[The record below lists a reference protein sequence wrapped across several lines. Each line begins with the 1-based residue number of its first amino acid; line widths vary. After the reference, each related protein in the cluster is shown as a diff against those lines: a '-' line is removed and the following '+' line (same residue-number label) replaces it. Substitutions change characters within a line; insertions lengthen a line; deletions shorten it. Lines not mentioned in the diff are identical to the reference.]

1 MGFCRAIAWLVLAAG
16 CGRLGFEPESGSGTG
31 PGPGPGPGP
40 DAFVQ
45 MPTTAGLI
53 AYWPMDSF
61 ATTAP
66 DVIGGNDAG
75 CTAGACPSETPGV
88 LGGAAMFDGTMSCL
102 EVPGLMGW
110 AADSFTISA
119 WIQAPAMSGPVV
131 VHESDTTCPS
141 PAMEVTNGAG
151 LVQYNTTGAHSE
163 AWTTAAI
170 SSPGQWHQI
179 AVSWDGTM
187 QQVFVDGA
195 CDCGIAPANMP
206 VLNPQTFS
214 IGCYP
219 AATTWFTGAIDEVR
233 VYDRVLAADEMAG
246 LYAIAGRSAPAPQ
259 PCSVTCATVPP

>member
-1 MGFCRAIAWLVLAAG
+1 MGLFRALPWLCLAA
-16 CGRLGFEPESGSGTG
+16 CGRLGFDPAAGGG
-31 PGPGPGPGP
+31 
-40 DAFVQ
+40 
-45 MPTTAGLI
+45 PTTPPGVDANSGGPTAVGLI
-53 AYWPMDSF
+53 AYWPMDTAGSF
-61 ATTAP
+61 ADLVGTH
-66 DVIGGNDAG
+66 DAT
-75 CTAGACPSETPGV
+75 CTAGACPTSMAGV
-88 LGGAAMFDGTMSCL
+88 VGGAAMFDGTSSCL
-102 EVPGLMGW
+102 TVPSLATW
-110 AADSFTISA
+110 ADTSFTISA

-131 VHESDTTCPS
+131 VHESDTSCPS

-151 LVQYNTTGAHSE
+151 LVQYNTVGAHSE

-170 SSPGQWHQI
+170 TSPGQWHQI